1 MAFKWHFIGFNVNKG
16 SAGIDRF
23 VILPGLIPEP
33 IKKDADD
40 DDDGGDGDDVKDTD
54 PDDDDNEPV
63 KPKSCEELGNCKV
76 NEFNYDPCINTT
88 KSM

>member
-1 MAFKWHFIGFNVNKG
+1 MMMIMTMM
-16 SAGIDRF
+16 I
-23 VILPGLIPEP
+23 PGDELGCDPP
-33 IKKDADD
+33 IQP
-40 DDDGGDGDDVKDTD
+40 GGDGDDVKDTD

>member
-1 MAFKWHFIGFNVNKG
+1 MAFKGHFIGFNVNKG

-54 PDDDDNEPV
+54 PDDDDN
-63 KPKSCEELGNCKV
+63 
-76 NEFNYDPCINTT
+76 
-88 KSM
+88 